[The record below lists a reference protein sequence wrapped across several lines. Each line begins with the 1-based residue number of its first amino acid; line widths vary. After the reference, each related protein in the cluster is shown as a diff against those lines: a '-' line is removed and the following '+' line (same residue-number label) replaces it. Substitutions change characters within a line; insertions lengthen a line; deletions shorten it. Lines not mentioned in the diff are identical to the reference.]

1 MKIIKCLSE
10 KIDEELHDASE
21 YIDLA
26 MKWKDDEPDTA
37 DLFYELSTEEMGHV
51 DKLHEEV
58 QELIDEYRKQHG
70 EPPKEMMVLY
80 DYLHE
85 KHIQTAT
92 HIKVKQGMYKMQE
105 TIEKP

>member
-10 KIDEELHDASE
+10 LIEEELDGANN

-26 MKWKDDEPDTA
+26 VRWKADEPDTA

-58 QELIDEYRKQHG
+58 SELIEEYRKSHG

-80 DYLHE
+80 EYLHE
-85 KHIQTAT
+85 KHIGHAT
-92 HIKVKQGMYKMQE
+92 QIRVKQGMFKA
-105 TIEKP
+105 

>member
-10 KIDEELHDASE
+10 LIEEELGDSQK

-26 MKWKDDEPDTA
+26 MKWRSEEPDTA

-51 DKLHEEV
+51 DKLHQEV
-58 QELIDEYRKQHG
+58 TELIEEYRKEHG

-80 DYLHE
+80 EYLHE
-85 KHIQTAT
+85 KHIGHAT
-92 HIKVKQGMYKMQE
+92 EIKIKQGMYKA
-105 TIEKP
+105 

>member
-10 KIDEELHDASE
+10 LIEEELSDANK

-26 MKWKDDEPDTA
+26 MRWRQDEPDTA

-58 QELIDEYRKQHG
+58 SDLIEEYRREHG
-70 EPPKEMMVLY
+70 DPPKEMMVLY
-80 DYLHE
+80 EYLHE
-85 KHIQTAT
+85 KHIGTAT
-92 HIKVKQGMYKMQE
+92 QIRVKQGIYKA
-105 TIEKP
+105 

>member
-10 KIDEELHDASE
+10 LIEEELSDSNR

-26 MKWKDDEPDTA
+26 MKWKSEEPDTA
-37 DLFYELSTEEMGHV
+37 DLFYELSVEEMGHME
-51 DKLHEEV
+51 KLHEEV
-58 QELIDEYRKQHG
+58 AELIEEYRKEHG

-85 KHIQTAT
+85 QHIKTAT
-92 HIKVKQGMYKMQE
+92 QIKVKQGMYKA
-105 TIEKP
+105 